1 MAKQTKRPAARKQ
14 SQSISRVL
22 IWTDMEGISC
32 ITRWEQVSANGPA
45 YAEGRALYTEDVN
58 AAVRGAKRAGFE
70 EIYVV
75 DGHGAGGAYSFNS
88 YLKDRLEPGAT
99 YVFGHRWGCFVEP
112 LRAGDCAVV
121 LIGAHA
127 RAGVADGVLCHTMS
141 SESWYHATLNGEP
154 IGEVGFAA
162 AIAGSFGAPIV
173 FVSGDAATCREAREV
188 AGPHLV
194 CAEVKRGITR
204 YSAACLPPAQSLK
217 LIEEGVCTALSR
229 SVADMPP
236 PYQPRAPMTL
246 RVELT
251 SPDKL
256 KDYLGR
262 TGINVVGPREVEARG
277 RSFWELWDRFWHH

>member
-1 MAKQTKRPAARKQ
+1 MGKRSKRARNGGPAET
-14 SQSISRVL
+14 IERVL

-32 ITRWEQVSANGPA
+32 ITRWEQVSSSAPA

-58 AAVRGAKRAGFE
+58 AAVRGAKLAGFE

-88 YLKDRLEPGAT
+88 YLKDKLEPGAQ

-112 LRAGDCAVV
+112 LRAGRCAVV
-121 LIGAHA
+121 LVGAHA
-127 RAGVADGVLCHTMS
+127 RAGVPDGVLCHTMS
-141 SESWYHATLNGEP
+141 SEAWYHATLNGEP

-162 AIAGSFGAPIV
+162 AIAGSFGAPVV
-173 FVSGDAATCREAREV
+173 FVSGDSATCREARELL
-188 AGPHLV
+188 GERLV

-204 YSAACLPPAQSLK
+204 FSAACLPPSQSQQ
-217 LIEEGVCTALSR
+217 LIEDGVYAALMR
-229 SVADMPP
+229 STDFLPHPYRPP
-236 PYQPRAPMTL
+236 TPMTL

-256 KDYLGR
+256 KDYMGR
-262 TGINVVGPREVEARG
+262 VGISVVGPREVESCG
-277 RSFWELWDRFWHH
+277 KTFWELWDRFWHY